1 MNVRFE
7 DGDLDRL
14 ETDPRFTNRLP
25 PEVVRA
31 FRKLMQYIRAATDE
45 RDFYEKKS
53 LRFEQLQGDK
63 EGQRSMRLNDQWRL
77 VVELEGESPTKT
89 VVVVKIDD
97 YH

>member
-25 PEVVRA
+25 PEIVRA
-31 FRKLMQYIRAATDE
+31 FRKVMQYIRAATDE

-53 LRFEQLQGDK
+53 LHFEQLDGDK

-89 VVVVKIDD
+89 VVVIKIDD